1 MGGTAAMVK
10 NLEKLMVEE
19 GITIRKN
26 TEITKINLND
36 SKKSIKNIEINHKET
51 LSADIYISNMDPSFL
66 EKKMINGSNNF
77 FSGFKNKHSKFSMGL
92 FVIYFGSKVKYEK
105 IAHHTIILSKR
116 YKELLSDIFNGSKLP
131 EDFSLY
137 LHRPTATDPSL
148 APQGCDSFYVLS
160 PVPNL
165 KVANIDWENV
175 SENYAKKILSFL
187 GKDVMP
193 GLMDNLDHFFGC
205 PQMISR
211 MTIIQCTGRF
221 FNCTYFL
228 SISMV

>member
-1 MGGTAAMVK
+1 
-10 NLEKLMVEE
+10 
-19 GITIRKN
+19 
-26 TEITKINLND
+26 
-36 SKKSIKNIEINHKET
+36 
-51 LSADIYISNMDPSFL
+51 MDPSFL
-66 EKKMINGSNNF
+66 EKKMINRSNNF
-77 FSGFKNKHSKFSMGL
+77 FAGFKNKHSKFSMGL

-165 KVANIDWENV
+165 KVANIDWKNV
-175 SENYAKKILSFL
+175 SEAYAKKILSFL
-187 GKDVMP
+187 GKDIMP
-193 GLMDNLDHFFGC
+193 NLMDNLDHFFWMSPNDFKNDYNSMYGAGFSIAPIFYQSAWFRYHNKSKYKNLFQVGAGC
-205 PQMISR
+205 HP
-211 MTIIQCTGRF
+211 GAGVPGV
-221 FNCTYFL
+221 L
-228 SISMV
+228 SSAKIVEKLI